1 MNDVNVLYICQSSI
15 VDTTLTYIH
24 VSRKLQV
31 STYYILHE
39 LGVTLTYELR
49 VTIYYTSYELIFTYK
64 SQVSNY

>member
-15 VDTTLTYIH
+15 VDTTFTYIH

-39 LGVTLTYELR
+39 LGVTFDIRVTGYYLLHELR
-49 VTIYYTSYELIFTYK
+49 VNFYMQVTSK
-64 SQVSNY
+64 

>member
-1 MNDVNVLYICQSSI
+1 M
-15 VDTTLTYIH
+15 DTTLTYIH

-49 VTIYYTSYELIFTYK
+49 VTIYCTSYELIFTYK